1 MAITLSTAVRNAQA
15 DAIEATVG
23 TSAKLKLRTGAPPSN
38 VGAAST
44 GTVLATLDLPS
55 DWLAAASSGAVAK
68 SGTWSGVGAAA
79 AGAGA
84 DIGHFEITASNGTTV
99 HMRGTV
105 SEAGGGGDA
114 IVDNA
119 NIAENQVVTVNSF
132 TYTRG
137 NAGS

>member
-1 MAITLSTAVRNAQA
+1 MAITLSTTLRNNQA
-15 DAIEATVG
+15 DQVEATIG
-23 TSAKLKLRTGAPPSN
+23 TSAKLKFRTGAPPSN

-55 DWLAAASSGAVAK
+55 DWLTAAAAGAVGK
-68 SGTWSGVGAAA
+68 NGTWSGVGAAA
-79 AGAGA
+79 AGAGT

-99 HMRGTV
+99 GIRGTV
-105 SEAGGGGDA
+105 TATGGGGDMT
-114 IVDNA
+114 VDNI
-119 NIAENQVVTVNSF
+119 NLAENQPISVSSF